1 MGRVTEMVPSD
12 VGILFP
18 TAKAL
23 LKAAFTSSREKVL
36 GSLVSPVQVNVAGP
50 PEVRLLGMEPKV
62 TAETNGRKKM
72 RLANVRL
79 ARKEYSDKETPLN
92 LKAEYI
98 VCERGQYK
106 TYRKVGKWK
115 WKVKE

>member
-12 VGILFP
+12 TGILFP
-18 TAKAL
+18 IAKAL
-23 LKAAFTSSREKVL
+23 LKATFNSSRETVL
-36 GSLVSPVQVNVAGP
+36 GSPASLVQVNVAGP

-62 TAETNGRKKM
+62 RAETNGKKKM

-79 ARKEYSDKETPLN
+79 ARKKYANRETPLN

-98 VCERGQYK
+98 VCEGGNIK